1 MNLSSALCAKE
12 KLGFLYKIPRTIFV
26 TKGLLAAFF
35 QRKPL
40 FFVPSERLKLHV
52 TYLERAYSLFR
63 TSFQT
68 SVSPVFL
75 THNNFWPW
83 VAYNYQTTTRGH
95 WLFSNKSSIACGFEP
110 KLTEFGYQNYNP
122 FMSFFLLFIN
132 KLSNLSPS
140 LFRKKRLYVCGW
152 EAVQNAAHFEVE
164 LFRSLSW
171 CSSQLNFT
179 SEIEYTEKKIYK
191 TKKCQLWNPSR
202 DCLSLARAFH
212 LLFLPLGNKMT
223 LLPKQQKHW
232 VVVDV
237 DHSKNKRGCVFPR
250 IENFSSS
257 MTSLRDGYPE
267 R

>member
-1 MNLSSALCAKE
+1 M
-12 KLGFLYKIPRTIFV
+12 
-26 TKGLLAAFF
+26 
-35 QRKPL
+35 
-40 FFVPSERLKLHV
+40 
-52 TYLERAYSLFR
+52 
-63 TSFQT
+63 
-68 SVSPVFL
+68 VS
-75 THNNFWPW
+75 
-83 VAYNYQTTTRGH
+83 GGID
-95 WLFSNKSSIACGFEP
+95 SG
-110 KLTEFGYQNYNP
+110 FGYQNYNP

-140 LFRKKRLYVCGW
+140 LFRKNPRLYVCGW
-152 EAVQNAAHFEVE
+152 EE
-164 LFRSLSW
+164 LFKMPPILRWSSFAPLDEEAASAA
-171 CSSQLNFT
+171 SQLNFT

>member
-1 MNLSSALCAKE
+1 MCVAE
-12 KLGFLYKIPRTIFV
+12 KLFKMPPILRWSS
-26 TKGLLAAFF
+26 
-35 QRKPL
+35 
-40 FFVPSERLKLHV
+40 FVPLADAAASSTSLQKL
-52 TYLERAYSLFR
+52 
-63 TSFQT
+63 
-68 SVSPVFL
+68 
-75 THNNFWPW
+75 N
-83 VAYNYQTTTRGH
+83 
-95 WLFSNKSSIACGFEP
+95 IP
-110 KLTEFGYQNYNP
+110 K
-122 FMSFFLLFIN
+122 
-132 KLSNLSPS
+132 
-140 LFRKKRLYVCGW
+140 
-152 EAVQNAAHFEVE
+152 
-164 LFRSLSW
+164 
-171 CSSQLNFT
+171 
-179 SEIEYTEKKIYK
+179 KKIYK

>member
-83 VAYNYQTTTRGH
+83 VAYIYQTTTRGH

-110 KLTEFGYQNYNP
+110 KLTGFGYQNYNP

-132 KLSNLSPS
+132 KLYNLSPS
-140 LFRKKRLYVCGW
+140 LFRKKKDCMCVAEKLFKMPPILRWSSFVPL
-152 EAVQNAAHFEVE
+152 ADAAA
-164 LFRSLSW
+164 
-171 CSSQLNFT
+171 SS
-179 SEIEYTEKKIYK
+179 
-191 TKKCQLWNPSR
+191 
-202 DCLSLARAFH
+202 
-212 LLFLPLGNKMT
+212 
-223 LLPKQQKHW
+223 
-232 VVVDV
+232 
-237 DHSKNKRGCVFPR
+237 
-250 IENFSSS
+250 
-257 MTSLRDGYPE
+257 TSLQKLNIPKKNLQDEEMPIVESIKRLLKLG
-267 R
+267 